1 MSNDVKPL
9 NNRDSLVIV
18 GAREHNL
25 KNVNVTL
32 PKNSLVVISGLSGS
46 GKSSLAFDTIFAEG
60 QRRYVESLS
69 PYARQF
75 LGQMNK
81 SDVDSITGLSPAIS
95 IEQKSTHN
103 NPRSTVGTLTE
114 IYDHYRLLY
123 ARIGKQHCPKCG
135 RELTTVDTDQI
146 IDFIY
151 RIPEGTP
158 IAIAAPMAIKAKGE
172 WKQLFQDAKEAGYSR
187 AFVDG
192 KLEDISDTIPPLD
205 KNIKHTISVVVDRI
219 RVNKEDRLR
228 LASSVETALDLASGK
243 VEIATFDTN
252 GEFKEKSI
260 FSRVGTCP
268 ECGIT
273 PSALEPR
280 LFSFN
285 SPIGACPKCSGLGF
299 IEDFDPNKIIPD
311 LSKSFNQGGIL
322 TNNPEVNY
330 GRLGIDALSK
340 AMGFSLDEPLGSL
353 TEDQMDALLYGSVG
367 HCNVTYNSYTTEGR
381 TVTHSFFPGIIPD
394 LKRRYRMA
402 YPSAKIWYD
411 EFITSLPCPEC
422 KGRRLNRDALAVTL
436 GGKNIIE
443 LTDLTVTE
451 SLEFLNKLTL
461 TEQEQMIAGE
471 ALDVVKQKLTFL
483 YDVGLE
489 YLTLSRP
496 AGTLSGGE
504 AQRIRLATQLGSS
517 LSGVLYVLD
526 EPSIG
531 LHQRDNDRLI
541 KTLCHLRDLD
551 NTVIVV
557 EHDED
562 TIRAAD
568 YVVDMGPGAGENG
581 GYVVASG
588 TPKEIEADPNS
599 ITGAYLSGREKIE
612 IPKTRRKGNGKN
624 LVFKGCQKNNL
635 KKIDVSI
642 PLGTLTVITG
652 VSGSGKSTLLGE
664 IILPAVQDRLFRGK
678 ETFSGFKSMSGM
690 ENIDKVVDI
699 DQSPIGRTPRSNP
712 ATYIKLFDKI
722 RDLYAMLPESKMRGY
737 NSGRFS
743 FNVPGGRCE
752 ACKGDGEIKV
762 EMHFLNDVYVP
773 CEVCHGKRFN
783 QETLAVTYKGKN
795 IADVLDMTMS
805 EAGEFFK
812 THSTIK
818 RIIDTVNSVGLG
830 YIKLGQSALD
840 LSGGEAQR
848 IKLSL
853 ELSKVSTGKTLYILD
868 EPTTGLHFKDVSMLI
883 DVLSRL
889 VDAGNTVVVIEHN
902 LDVIKN
908 ADYII
913 DLGPE
918 GGKNGGTIVAKGT
931 PEEVANTKG
940 SYTGEYLKKVLAKG

>member
-1 MSNDVKPL
+1 MKSENTA
-9 NNRDSLVIV
+9 RDYLVIK

-25 KNVNVTL
+25 KNINLTI

-81 SDVDSITGLSPAIS
+81 SDVDSIEGLSPAIS

-114 IYDHYRLLY
+114 IYDHYRLIF

-135 RELTTVDTDQI
+135 KELTSVDTDQI
-146 IDFIY
+146 IDFVYKIN
-151 RIPEGTP
+151 EGTP
-158 IAIAAPMAIKAKGE
+158 IAIAAPVVIKAKGE
-172 WKQLFQDAKEAGYSR
+172 WKQILEDARSEGYNKVFIDEQMYDLEER
-187 AFVDG
+187 VP
-192 KLEDISDTIPPLD
+192 KLE
-205 KNIKHTISVVVDRI
+205 KNIKHTISIIVDRL

-228 LASSVETALDLASGK
+228 LASSVETALGMANDK
-243 VEIATFDTN
+243 VEIATFDNKGTY
-252 GEFKEKSI
+252 KDRSI
-260 FSRVGTCP
+260 FSRKGTCP
-268 ECGIT
+268 DCGIT
-273 PSALEPR
+273 PQPLEPR

-285 SPIGACPKCSGLGF
+285 SPIGACPKCSGLGVLN
-299 IEDFDPNKIIPD
+299 DFDPNKIIPD
-311 LSKSFNQGGIL
+311 MSKSFNEGGIA
-322 TNNPEVNY
+322 TNNPNVRY
-330 GRLGIDALSK
+330 GRLGIDELAE
-340 AMGFSLDEPLGSL
+340 AMAFSLDAPLSSL
-353 TEDQMDALLYGSVG
+353 TEDQLDALLYGSAG
-367 HCNVTYNSYTTEGR
+367 HCEIAYHTHTTEGK
-381 TVTHSFFPGIIPD
+381 TITHSYFPGIIPD
-394 LKRRYRMA
+394 LKRRMRMA
-402 YPSAKIWYD
+402 YP
-411 EFITSLPCPEC
+411 TSRPWFESFCTELPCPEC
-422 KGRRLNRDALAVTL
+422 GGKRLNKDALAVTV

-443 LTDLTVTE
+443 LTEMTVTDN
-451 SLEFLNKLTL
+451 LEFFDNLKLIESEKKIAEEAIGAV
-461 TEQEQMIAGE
+461 TE
-471 ALDVVKQKLTFL
+471 KLTFL
-483 YDVGLE
+483 RDVGLE
-489 YLTLSRP
+489 YLTLSRA

-541 KTLCHLRDLD
+541 KTLCHLRDLN

-562 TIRAAD
+562 TIRKAD

-581 GYVVASG
+581 GYVVAEG
-588 TPKEIEADPNS
+588 TPEEIEKNKNS
-599 ITGAYLSGREKIE
+599 VTGAFLSGREKID
-612 IPKTRRKGNGKN
+612 IPHKRRKGNGKT
-624 LVFKGCQKNNL
+624 LTFKGCKKNNL
-635 KKIDVSI
+635 KEVDVSI
-642 PLGTLTVITG
+642 PLGTFTVITG
-652 VSGSGKSTLLGE
+652 VSGSGKSTLLGD
-664 IILPAVQDRLFRGK
+664 IIGPAIEDRVLRRKNSFN
-678 ETFSGFKSMSGM
+678 GFKSVKGV
-690 ENIDKVVDI
+690 ENIDKLVNI

-722 RDLYAMLPESKMRGY
+722 RDLFASLPESKMRGFLP
-737 NSGRFS
+737 GRFS

-762 EMHFLNDVYVP
+762 EMHFLNDVYVA
-773 CEVCHGKRFN
+773 CDVCHGKRFN
-783 QETLAVTYKGKN
+783 KETLAVTYKGKN
-795 IADVLDMTMS
+795 IADVLDMTMT
-805 EAGEFFK
+805 EASEFFK
-812 THSTIK
+812 VHSSIK

-848 IKLSL
+848 VKLSL

-868 EPTTGLHFKDVSMLI
+868 EPTTGLHFKDVKMLI

-889 VDAGNTVVVIEHN
+889 VDAGNTVVLIEHN
-902 LDVIKN
+902 LDVIKS
-908 ADYII
+908 ADYVI

-918 GGKNGGTIVAKGT
+918 GGEKGGTIVTCGT
-931 PEEVANTKG
+931 PKEVSKCKA
-940 SYTGEYLKKVLAKG
+940 SYTGRYLKEVLSKK